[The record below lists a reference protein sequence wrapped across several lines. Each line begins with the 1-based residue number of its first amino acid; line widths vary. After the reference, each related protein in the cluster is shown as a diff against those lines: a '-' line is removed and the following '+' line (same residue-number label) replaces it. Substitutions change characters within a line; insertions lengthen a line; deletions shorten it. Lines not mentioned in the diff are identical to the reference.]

1 MSLTI
6 KRKNAYA
13 EKQAANDSKIGKIQT
28 DIETQQTISKN
39 LDFAQSL
46 ADEANRMRNEEIAK
60 LQAKHDSL
68 KEEINKL
75 EGADFTSEYFAEI
88 LGQ

>member
-1 MSLTI
+1 
-6 KRKNAYA
+6 
-13 EKQAANDSKIGKIQT
+13 
-28 DIETQQTISKN
+28 
-39 LDFAQSL
+39 
-46 ADEANRMRNEEIAK
+46 MRNEEIAK